1 MLVIAGSRGHGIRLL
16 PLGFLLLDLLLD
28 RLTLAIFLL
37 LLLVPLLGQFLLLL
51 GLLLHFELL
60 LQLKLPLSFFVPFLF
75 FKQSVANLF
84 GQVEIDSV
92 VFDKASQS
100 LSAIVDLAKLDEQ
113 RDQVI
118 QLAVLGVI
126 IPWNDGHGALRLQHV
141 GRGRIVQD
149 DGVLHVSSNLTH
161 ILGKDSVD
169 ICAVLSEQTHGAIPI
184 GIHQVHERICIL
196 AETCG
201 EDHQLEVLT
210 HGLQKVVNPWPFG
223 YKDIT
228 NVSFDVHWNSV
239 IRIFYLVELRMHE
252 GFI

>member
-1 MLVIAGSRGHGIRLL
+1 LLVPQIDLALSSRDVLGRQMLTGVVTCSQPRVDERLLNVNRPRLHMLVIAGSRGHGIRLL

-126 IPWNDGHGALRLQHV
+126 IP
-141 GRGRIVQD
+141 
-149 DGVLHVSSNLTH
+149 
-161 ILGKDSVD
+161 
-169 ICAVLSEQTHGAIPI
+169 
-184 GIHQVHERICIL
+184 
-196 AETCG
+196 
-201 EDHQLEVLT
+201 
-210 HGLQKVVNPWPFG
+210 
-223 YKDIT
+223 
-228 NVSFDVHWNSV
+228 
-239 IRIFYLVELRMHE
+239 
-252 GFI
+252 